1 MLDENLQYPFWT
13 SKKGIVFKI
22 QIVNRKRYGRENPC
36 FWKKPGF
43 FHKTWFSGA
52 NLGFT
57 SKPWIFQRFGSSRYI
72 YIYIIYIIYISDILY
87 KSQIKSVE
95 SGLNP
100 SNENQLSGLAITKS
114 DVQMCS
120 NVTTHKKKTHN

>member
-1 MLDENLQYPFWT
+1 MLDDNLQYPFWT

-43 FHKTWFSGA
+43 FHKTWFSV

-57 SKPWIFQRFGSSRYI
+57 SKPWIF
-72 YIYIIYIIYISDILY
+72 
-87 KSQIKSVE
+87 
-95 SGLNP
+95 
-100 SNENQLSGLAITKS
+100 
-114 DVQMCS
+114 
-120 NVTTHKKKTHN
+120 